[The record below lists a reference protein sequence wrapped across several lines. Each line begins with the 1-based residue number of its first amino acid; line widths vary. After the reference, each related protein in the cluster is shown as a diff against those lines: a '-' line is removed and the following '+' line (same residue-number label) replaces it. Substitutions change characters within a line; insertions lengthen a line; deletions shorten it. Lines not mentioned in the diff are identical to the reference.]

1 MNKKRLLLLCR
12 KLDKLQ
18 DKQFNYS
25 VWVDESWQ
33 GKPDLSCGAPACALG
48 HATTIPSLRALGLRM
63 RRLLQYATGGY
74 VQFKRQVVPGNTVE
88 TSLLAAMCVFD
99 LTRDEAAYLFVPG
112 RNAESSGLSERASAK
127 TVARHIRKFIAR
139 GGLPKSRLP
148 KKVIVVASEATT

>member
-25 VWVDESWQ
+25 VWVDKSWQ

-63 RRLLQYATGGY
+63 RRQCDTGGY
-74 VQFKRQVVPGNTVE
+74 VQFKRQVVPGDFVE

-112 RNAESSGLSERASAK
+112 RSAESSGLSERASAK
-127 TVARHIRKFIAR
+127 TVARHIRKFMAR
-139 GGLPKSRLP
+139 GGLPKGRLP